1 MDEKVEWLRTQ
12 IEDWKRNKIVD
23 EETAGRINNYYLQK
37 ESKNNEAVLNVL
49 KTDFNSAFGS
59 QKNDKTNKS
68 KIAANSFVV
77 PLVLSIISAVLIGA
91 GIISLIAYN
100 WASISRVSKTVWA
113 FIIAFLPVVLLIP
126 SAVKPEKEGFL
137 YKKVTKELLA
147 CLWVILAGGAIEF
160 LCQIYLLPMS
170 WATVFLLW
178 FVISLLVLVSTKSYG
193 ALGLTAILLAAYCI
207 STKQIFPYIPV
218 ASLVLWYGL
227 KKKKEIFTVTSGL
240 LLSIIATSL
249 CIPEIWT
256 NKASVFAII
265 IFYLLTA
272 FAIILPVYEAI
283 RTKKITVILSTVI
296 FPLVTGIFYIPYNL
310 CLMESKAV
318 NGAIVILITVLIYAL
333 LFSIFIKE
341 QIVVVCLPILLLL
354 VCATAFNY
362 MALSI
367 LVCVFMIY
375 SVLFWRESKYSNRY
389 SLLTNSIVL
398 SLLAL
403 GYFLMQFQGGEEVY
417 ICRLTN
423 TSQSVLQLIVMCI
436 MGLIGLI
443 FTVLNFVHEIK
454 NKHSL
459 INLCEILIISFSLFG
474 LLLYGYF
481 GKIDV
486 EFFQSVIQICLITL
500 MMYGTVK
507 IVYYREYIWSSFIVA
522 ALISL
527 VLSNLAVI
535 EINGL
540 YGPYWILVLAS
551 LGMFLQNK
559 GNRASLSVLGK
570 VLFGIALF
578 TGIFEVY
585 EISYSDYYMTQ
596 LSSLNYLSYNLSI
609 FYVFAFCILRPVLI
623 SIRQKKLINYA
634 MPVYALL
641 IIVLM
646 LVAQFRFLEVL
657 PFDLNFVLPIV
668 SLIFVVVFS
677 IIEIVTW
684 FKKESIAGVNISAIY
699 LLLVAFIKF
708 FMSTNDLI
716 ARGLAFIF
724 CGILVL
730 VTNLILS
737 NYLKA
742 KGAKNEK

>member
-23 EETAGRINNYYLQK
+23 KETAGRINNYYLQK

-59 QKNDKTNKS
+59 QKNDKINKS
-68 KIAANSFVV
+68 KIVANSFVV

-137 YKKVTKELLA
+137 YKKVTKELLV

-256 NKASVFAII
+256 NKAPVFAII

-296 FPLVTGIFYIPYNL
+296 FPIVTGIFYIPYNL

-341 QIVVVCLPILLLL
+341 QIVEVCLPILLLL

-362 MALSI
+362 MALCI

-459 INLCEILIISFSLFG
+459 INLCELLIISFSLFG

-527 VLSNLAVI
+527 VLSNLTVI
-535 EINGL
+535 ETNGL

-559 GNRASLSVLGK
+559 GNRASLSVFGK

-646 LVAQFRFLEVL
+646 LVAQFRFLEAL

>member
-1 MDEKVEWLRTQ
+1 MDKKVEWLRTQ

-59 QKNDKTNKS
+59 QKNDETNKS
-68 KIAANSFVV
+68 KIVANSFVV

-227 KKKKEIFTVTSGL
+227 KQKKEIFTVTSGL

-256 NKASVFAII
+256 NKAPVFAII

-272 FAIILPVYEAI
+272 VAIILPVYEAI
-283 RTKKITVILSTVI
+283 RTKKITVNLSTVI
-296 FPLVTGIFYIPYNL
+296 FPIVTGIFYIPYNL
-310 CLMESKAV
+310 CVMETKAV

-341 QIVVVCLPILLLL
+341 QIVEVCLPILLLL

-559 GNRASLSVLGK
+559 GNRASLSVFGK

-596 LSSLNYLSYNLSI
+596 LSSLNYLLYNLSI
-609 FYVFAFCILRPVLI
+609 FYVFAFCILRPILI

-646 LVAQFRFLEVL
+646 LVAQFRLLEAL

>member
-1 MDEKVEWLRTQ
+1 MDEKVEWLRSQ
-12 IEDWKRNKIVD
+12 LEEWKRNKIVD
-23 EETAGRINNYYLQK
+23 DETAGRINNYYLQK

-49 KTDFNSAFGS
+49 KTDLNSTFGS
-59 QKNDKTNKS
+59 QKNDKVNKS
-68 KIAANSFVV
+68 KISANSFVV

-100 WASISRVSKTVWA
+100 WASISRVSKTIWA
-113 FIIAFLPVVLLIP
+113 FIIAFVPVVLLIP
-126 SAVKPEKEGFL
+126 SAFKPEKEGFL
-137 YKKVTKELLA
+137 HKKVTKELLA

-160 LCQIYLLPMS
+160 LCQIYLLQMS
-170 WATVFLLW
+170 WTTVFLLW
-178 FVISLLVLVSTKSYG
+178 FIISLLVFISTKSYG
-193 ALGLTAILLAAYCI
+193 AHGLITILLAAYCI
-207 STKQIFPYIPV
+207 STKQIFPFIPV

-227 KKKKEIFTVTSGL
+227 KQKKEIFTVTSGL
-240 LLSIIATSL
+240 LLSIIAVSL
-249 CIPEIWT
+249 CVPEMWI
-256 NKASVFAII
+256 NKAPVSATL
-265 IFYLLTA
+265 IFYLFTA
-272 FAIILPVYEAI
+272 LAVVLPVYDAI
-283 RTKKITVILSTVI
+283 KTKKITVYLSTVI
-296 FPLVTGIFYIPYNL
+296 FPIVTGIFYIPYNL
-310 CLMESKAV
+310 CLMETEAV
-318 NGAIVILITVLIYAL
+318 NGAVVILITVLIYTL

-354 VCATAFNY
+354 VCAAAFNY

-367 LVCVFMIY
+367 LICVFMIY
-375 SVLFWRESKYSNRY
+375 SVLVWRESKYSNRY
-389 SLLTNSIVL
+389 SLFTNSIIL
-398 SLLAL
+398 SLLAF
-403 GYFLMQFQGGEEVY
+403 GYFLMQFQGNEEVY

-423 TSQSVLQLIVMCI
+423 TSQPVLQLIVMCI
-436 MGLIGLI
+436 MGLTGLI
-443 FTVLNFVHEIK
+443 FTVLSFVHKIK

-459 INLCEILIISFSLFG
+459 ISFCEILFISFSLFG
-474 LLLYGYF
+474 LMLYGYF

-507 IVYYREYIWSSFIVA
+507 IVYYKQYIWSSFIVA
-522 ALISL
+522 EILSL
-527 VLSNLAVI
+527 VLSNLAVV
-535 EINGL
+535 ETNGL
-540 YGPYWILVLAS
+540 YGPYWILVLSS
-551 LGMFLQNK
+551 LGMFVQNK
-559 GNRASLSVLGK
+559 GRCASLCVFGK

-585 EISYSDYYMTQ
+585 EISYSYYYMNQ

-609 FYVFAFCILRPVLI
+609 FYVFAFCVLRPVLI
-623 SIRQKKLINYA
+623 SIRHKKFINYA

-646 LVAQFRFLEVL
+646 LVAQFRFSEDL
-657 PFDLNFVLPIV
+657 PLDLNFILPIV

-677 IIEIVTW
+677 IIEIITW
-684 FKKESIAGVNISAIY
+684 FKKESIAGVNVSAIY
-699 LLLVAFIKF
+699 LLFVAFIKF

-742 KGAKNEK
+742 KGEKNEK

>member
-12 IEDWKRNKIVD
+12 IDDWKRNKIVD

-49 KTDFNSAFGS
+49 KTDFNSAFGT

-137 YKKVTKELLA
+137 YKKVTKELLV

-240 LLSIIATSL
+240 LLSIIAISL

-256 NKASVFAII
+256 NKAPVFAII

-272 FAIILPVYEAI
+272 VAILLPVYEAI
-283 RTKKITVILSTVI
+283 RTKKITINLSTVI
-296 FPLVTGIFYIPYNL
+296 FPIVTGIFYIPYNL
-310 CLMESKAV
+310 CVMETKAV

-507 IVYYREYIWSSFIVA
+507 IVYYREYIWSSFIGA

-559 GNRASLSVLGK
+559 GNRASLSVFGK

-609 FYVFAFCILRPVLI
+609 FYVFAFCILRPVFI

-646 LVAQFRFLEVL
+646 LVAQFRFLEAL